1 MRHNGLSA
9 KAAPLALLDFLLMIG
24 CYLGAAQLCLGA
36 AAVPYLLDESGLNA
50 IVFTAAALLGLMAF
64 EGLYSP
70 RHRRVGIEIVLRIVT
85 AMGIEFLLQAVV
97 FYVRHSLAL
106 PLSVMLVGSA
116 MAFTAVVCGRL
127 IFYGIVAG
135 GLGPEHILLLGATP
149 ANRAIARQ
157 IAARPDFGFAVAGF
171 VEDRLE
177 RGTALEGATVL
188 GPLASLAEICA
199 ALPHHRVIADLPENE
214 LPLSFLL
221 GTGEVSGGMQKPD
234 GLYELLFNRID
245 AARLQPAALLFGSEF
260 TPPASRIML
269 QAVYTDLAAL
279 ALLLAAAPFMLLIAV
294 LVKLTSP
301 GPIWDAPRT
310 MGWQLRPFHLLR
322 FRCHRVS
329 TVRGA
334 VRELTPLGSMLRR
347 LHLDALPQLLN
358 VLRGE
363 MTLVGPAPIRVEFAT
378 ELMESL
384 PYHRMRYAA
393 KPGLTGWSQ
402 INVADQNDTLTVL
415 EYDLYYMKRMS
426 LFLDSSI
433 LRHALLPH
441 RAAPAEAAG
450 AVAGGGA

>member
-1 MRHNGLSA
+1 MRHNSLSA

-24 CYLGAAQLCLGA
+24 CYLGAVQLCLGA
-36 AAVPYLLDESGLNA
+36 AASPYLLDESGLNA

-64 EGLYSP
+64 EELYSP

-85 AMGIEFLLQAVV
+85 AVGIVFLLQAVV
-97 FYVRHSLAL
+97 FYVRPSLAL
-106 PLSVMLVGSA
+106 PLSVMLAGSA
-116 MAFTAVVCGRL
+116 MVFTAVVSSRL

-135 GLGPEHILLLGATP
+135 GLGPERILLLGATP

-177 RGTALEGATVL
+177 PGTAIEGATVL

-199 ALPHHRVIADLPENE
+199 SLPHHRVIADLPEGE
-214 LPLSFLL
+214 LPLSFLVR
-221 GTGEVSGGMQKPD
+221 TGEVSGGMQKPD

-260 TPPASRIML
+260 TPPAWRIML
-269 QAVYTDLAAL
+269 QAVYTDVAAL
-279 ALLLAAAPFMLLIAV
+279 ALLLAATPLILAIGV

-301 GPIWDAPRT
+301 GPIWDSQHI
-310 MGWQLRPFHLLR
+310 MGWRLRPFHLLR

-329 TVRGA
+329 AVPGA

-347 LHLDALPQLLN
+347 LHLNALPQLLN

-363 MTLVGPAPIRVEFAT
+363 MTLVGPAPIRVEFAAV
-378 ELMESL
+378 LMETL

-402 INVADQNDTLTVL
+402 INVADQSDALTVL

-426 LFLDSSI
+426 LFLDTSI
-433 LRHALLPH
+433 LRYALLPQ
-441 RAAPAEAAG
+441 RAAPDAER